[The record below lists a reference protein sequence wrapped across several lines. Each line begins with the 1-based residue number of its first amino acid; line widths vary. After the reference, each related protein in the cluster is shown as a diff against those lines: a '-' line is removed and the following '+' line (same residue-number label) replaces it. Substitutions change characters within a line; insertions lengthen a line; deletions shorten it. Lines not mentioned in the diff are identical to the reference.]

1 MEKKEIEERKDI
13 LVEILCHEFNVFT
26 RNVPWKN
33 YMERNLYLSGKK
45 IYQSEDPIIDLANNI
60 IEMLRLK
67 EGR

>member
-13 LVEILCHEFNVFT
+13 LVEILRHEFNVFT

-45 IYQSEDPIIDLANNI
+45 IYQSEDPILDLANNI

-67 EGR
+67 

>member
-1 MEKKEIEERKDI
+1 MEKKEIEERKNI
-13 LVEILCHEFNVFT
+13 LVEILRHEFNVFT

-60 IEMLRLK
+60 IEML
-67 EGR
+67 

>member
-1 MEKKEIEERKDI
+1 MEKKEIEERKNI
-13 LVEILCHEFNVFT
+13 LVEILRHEFNVFT

-45 IYQSEDPIIDLANNI
+45 IYQSEDPILDLANNI

-67 EGR
+67 

>member
-1 MEKKEIEERKDI
+1 MKKEEIEERKNI
-13 LVEILCHEFNVFT
+13 LVEILRHEFNVFT

-45 IYQSEDPIIDLANNI
+45 VYQSEDPILDLANNI

-67 EGR
+67 

>member
-1 MEKKEIEERKDI
+1 MEKKEIEERKNI
-13 LVEILCHEFNVFT
+13 LVEILRHEFKVFT

-67 EGR
+67 